1 MSQVKRL
8 GMGLGALL
16 GESSAP
22 DAKAGAAP
30 DAAPSSQ
37 QAVLNLGVS
46 VIRPNPFQP
55 RAEFDEVDLRSLA
68 ESLKRQGVL
77 QPVVVRPAGP
87 GLYELVAGERRLRA
101 AKIAGFERIP
111 AIVRTLDDKRMLEL
125 ALIENTQRKDLNPIE
140 KARAFRQ
147 LMQLNSWTQD
157 QLADAVGMGRP
168 TVANFVRLL
177 DLPPEVQDAVRSGA
191 VSMGHARALLAVSSR
206 AKQLDL
212 LKQILDQDLSVR
224 GVEKLTSKS
233 GGSSASKSAA
243 KREPWMTDLESKLM
257 DKLGTKVELTPAAVI
272 IPYGSTA
279 ELNALLK
286 RLGVM

>member
-16 GESSAP
+16 GDS
-22 DAKAGAAP
+22 AAP
-30 DAAPSSQ
+30 AESRSAEAASSQ

-55 RAEFDEVDLRSLA
+55 RTEFDETELKSLA

-101 AKIAGFERIP
+101 ARIAGFERIP

-147 LMQLNSWTQD
+147 LMQLNSWTQE

-177 DLPPEVQDAVRSGA
+177 DLPAEVQDAVSRGA
-191 VSMGHARALLAVSSR
+191 ITMGHARALGAVGAR
-206 AKQLDL
+206 TRQIDL

-224 GVEKLTSKS
+224 VLEKLTSKS
-233 GGSSASKSAA
+233 GSSSSSKSAA
-243 KREPWMTDLESKLM
+243 KREPWVAELETKLM
-257 DKLGTKVELTPAAVI
+257 DKLGVKVQITPDAVV
-272 IPYGSTA
+272 IPYASNADLT
-279 ELNALLK
+279 ALLK
-286 RLGVM
+286 RLGVL

>member
-16 GESSAP
+16 GDSSP
-22 DAKAGAAP
+22 PEPKT
-30 DAAPSSQ
+30 DAAAGSQ
-37 QAVLNLGVS
+37 QAVLNLGVA

-55 RAEFDEVDLRSLA
+55 RTDFDEADLRSLA

-101 AKIAGFERIP
+101 ARIAGFERVP

-125 ALIENTQRKDLNPIE
+125 ALIENLQRRDLNPIE

-147 LMQLNSWTQD
+147 LMQINSWTQD

-177 DLPPEVQDAVRSGA
+177 DLPPEIQDAVSRGA
-191 VSMGHARALLAVSSR
+191 VSMGHARALLAVGSR
-206 AKQLDL
+206 ARQLDF

-224 GVEKLTSKS
+224 VLEKMTSKS
-233 GGSSASKSAA
+233 ASSSSSKSVA
-243 KREPWMTDLESKLM
+243 KREPWVAELETKLM
-257 DKLGTKVELTPAAVI
+257 DKLGVKVQITPDAVV
-272 IPYGSTA
+272 IPYASNADLT
-279 ELNALLK
+279 ALLK
-286 RLGVM
+286 RLGVL

>member
-16 GESSAP
+16 GEGSAP
-22 DAKAGAAP
+22 ESKAAA
-30 DAAPSSQ
+30 DAAPTSQ

-55 RAEFDEVDLRSLA
+55 RSEFDEADLRSLA

-101 AKIAGFERIP
+101 ARIAGFERVP

-125 ALIENTQRKDLNPIE
+125 ALIENLQRKDLNPIE

-147 LMQLNSWTQD
+147 LMQINSWTQD

-177 DLPPEVQDAVRSGA
+177 DLPPEVQDAVRTGA
-191 VSMGHARALLAVSSR
+191 VTMGHARALLAVSSR
-206 AKQLDL
+206 AKQLDF

-224 GVEKLTSKS
+224 VLEKLTSKS
-233 GGSSASKSAA
+233 GGSSSKAA
-243 KREPWMTDLESKLM
+243 PKREPWMADLESKLM
-257 DKLGTKVELTPAAVI
+257 DKLGTKVQLTPDAVV

-286 RLGVM
+286 RLGVA

>member
-16 GESSAP
+16 GDSSP
-22 DAKAGAAP
+22 PEPKTDPAA
-30 DAAPSSQ
+30 SSQ
-37 QAVLNLGVS
+37 QAVLNLGVA

-55 RAEFDEVDLRSLA
+55 RTDFDEADLRSLA

-101 AKIAGFERIP
+101 ARIAGFERVP

-125 ALIENTQRKDLNPIE
+125 ALIENLQRKDLNPIE

-147 LMQLNSWTQD
+147 LMQINSWTQD

-177 DLPPEVQDAVRSGA
+177 DLPPEIQDAVSRGA
-191 VSMGHARALLAVSSR
+191 VSMGHARALLAVGSR
-206 AKQLDL
+206 ARQLDF

-224 GVEKLTSKS
+224 VLEKMTSKS
-233 GGSSASKSAA
+233 ASSSSSKSAA
-243 KREPWMTDLESKLM
+243 KREPWVAELETKLM
-257 DKLGTKVELTPAAVI
+257 DKLGVKVQITPDAVV
-272 IPYGSTA
+272 IPYASNADLT
-279 ELNALLK
+279 ALLK
-286 RLGVM
+286 RLGVL